1 MTIRRTLAFIA
12 LFAAACSSGGG
23 IGANIP
29 KPKLQII
36 SRTNIA
42 EAVGSMATGIN
53 VHYEVVITNN
63 AQIPITLTRIDLD
76 AMAGGGFELQ
86 SKTRQFDVTI
96 PPGETRSV
104 DFVTAAY
111 IRDPTGNDARTPVAV
126 RAQALFDSAEGK
138 LQSIVQQRV
147 SIFSGD

>member
-1 MTIRRTLAFIA
+1 MTNRKTLALIA

-23 IGANIP
+23 VGANIP

-36 SRTNIA
+36 ARTNLS
-42 EAVGSMATGIN
+42 EAAPSMATGIN
-53 VHYEVVITNN
+53 VHYEIEITNN
-63 AQIPITLTRIDLD
+63 AQIPITLKRIDLD
-76 AMAGGGFELQ
+76 SMAGGGFELQ

-96 PPGETRSV
+96 PPGDTRSV

-111 IRDPTGNDARTPVAV
+111 IKDPTGNDARTPVAV
-126 RAQALFDSAEGK
+126 RAQALFDSPEGK